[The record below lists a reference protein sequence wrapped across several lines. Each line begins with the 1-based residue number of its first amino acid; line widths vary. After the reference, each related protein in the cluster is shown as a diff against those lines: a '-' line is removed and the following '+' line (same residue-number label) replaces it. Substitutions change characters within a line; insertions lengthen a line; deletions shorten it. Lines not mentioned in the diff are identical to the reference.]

1 MLSDPIADMLTR
13 IRNAYQGGHQSVRV
27 PYSGFKEKVLRVL
40 LKNNYLQQVK
50 KERKELVIKLRYE
63 KEKPALTKIK
73 RISKPSLRI
82 YKRADKLPYVLS
94 GLGMAVIS
102 TSKGVMT
109 GREARKKGLG
119 GEVICEIW

>member
-13 IRNAYQGGHQSVRV
+13 IRNAYQGGHQSARV

-73 RISKPSLRI
+73 RISKPSLRV